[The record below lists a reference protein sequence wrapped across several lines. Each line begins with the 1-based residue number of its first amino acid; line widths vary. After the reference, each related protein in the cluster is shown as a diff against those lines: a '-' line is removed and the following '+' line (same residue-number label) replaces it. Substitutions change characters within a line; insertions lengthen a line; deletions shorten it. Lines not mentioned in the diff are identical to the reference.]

1 MFRLLPD
8 LPPHVVA
15 FEVDGTVTKPD
26 IEALFR
32 EIDGAL
38 ARGRVHLVG
47 EITGIGGMTLDA
59 LRTNA
64 GKSAGLLTKLGQI
77 RRFAVVTDEG
87 WIGTLARAQG
97 ALVPGLDVQVWP
109 RAELEDAVAWAA
121 EPVAA

>member
-1 MFRLLPD
+1 MFRLLSD

-26 IEALFR
+26 IEALYR

-59 LRTNA
+59 LRVNA
-64 GKSAGLLTKLGQI
+64 GKGAGLLPRLGQI

-87 WIGTLARAQG
+87 WIGTLAKAQG
-97 ALVPGLDVQVWP
+97 ALVPGLEVRVWP
-109 RAELEDAVAWAA
+109 RSGLGDAVAWAS
-121 EPVAA
+121 EPAT